1 MYGEVY
7 GEIYG
12 EDIKKCEKC
21 GEVIP
26 REITDNWYAYI
37 RVKYCKK
44 CAKQVNIEKTTE
56 RIKAARQRAKENRKL
71 QKELAETLIVEN
83 ILLKEQIRR
92 EKDEVIRLQLE
103 ARGADKTSTKTTQEI
118 TDTQAREA
126 AKLLGEYCKSN
137 KQCEGCVFRSE
148 DWKECVFMNIVP
160 ADWKECIKR

>member
-7 GEIYG
+7 DELYG
-12 EDIKKCEKC
+12 EGIKKCEKC

-56 RIKAARQRAKENRKL
+56 RIKTARQKAKENRKL
-71 QKELAETLIVEN
+71 QKELAETLTVEN
-83 ILLKEQIRR
+83 FLLKEQIRR

-103 ARGADKTSTKTTQEI
+103 ARGADKTGTQEA
-118 TDTQAREA
+118 TEKKVREA
-126 AKLLGEYCKSN
+126 VELLGECCKSN
-137 KQCEGCVFRSE
+137 KRCEGCVFRNEETSE
-148 DWKECVFMNIVP
+148 CILMNIVP
-160 ADWKECIKR
+160 ADWKEWMKR